1 MPTPLVQASLTRV
14 LGIKKPR
21 RLRCAGLCVPREPDR
36 IRTCDRL
43 LRRQMLYPAEL
54 RVLTMTEVR
63 SYKMLL
69 SPTRIPWGTLVGL
82 SREDRTR
89 TCDPL
94 VPNQMR
100 YHLRHFPINNNL
112 KNLLSGKTGTRTQ
125 GTRSR
130 PQLSRLLHY
139 HSATFPL
146 GCANL
151 YRKSVCARGM

>member
-1 MPTPLVQASLTRV
+1 MKITPLQALKCSE
-14 LGIKKPR
+14 G
-21 RLRCAGLCVPREPDR
+21 GNESREPGR
-36 IRTCDRL
+36 TRTCDRL

-54 RVLTMTEVR
+54 RVQTHMVR
-63 SYKMLL
+63 RRSC
-69 SPTRIPWGTLVGL
+69 
-82 SREDRTR
+82 REDRTR

-100 YHLRHFPINNNL
+100 YHLRHFPNINITSL
-112 KNLLSGKTGTRTQ
+112 RGKTGTRTQ
-125 GTRSR
+125 GTLSR

-151 YRKSVCARGM
+151 AVKSIWPRVGCEFISRKIEIIILPSQNDY

>member
-1 MPTPLVQASLTRV
+1 MDNKKRGFQTHGSPVII
-14 LGIKKPR
+14 GI
-21 RLRCAGLCVPREPDR
+21 LSREPGR

-54 RVLTMTEVR
+54 RVQTLPFSRNVFGCLSLTGPR
-63 SYKMLL
+63 RILL
-69 SPTRIPWGTLVGL
+69 WLC
-82 SREDRTR
+82 REDRTR

-100 YHLRHFPINNNL
+100 YHLRHFPNL
-112 KNLLSGKTGTRTQ
+112 YATFLSGKTGTRTQ
-125 GTRSR
+125 GTLPR

-146 GCANL
+146 GSANL
-151 YRKSVCARGM
+151 DRKSICAIVFK

>member
-1 MPTPLVQASLTRV
+1 M
-14 LGIKKPR
+14 KNPR
-21 RLRCAGLCVPREPDR
+21 IAPRFGGCFSREPDR

-54 RVLTMTEVR
+54 RVQTIYRGWQWVKNCFSR
-63 SYKMLL
+63 N
-69 SPTRIPWGTLVGL
+69 RIPKDPVLAL
-82 SREDRTR
+82 SGRQDSNLRPSGPKP
-89 TCDPL
+89 DALPPAPL
-94 VPNQMR
+94 PELMQ
-100 YHLRHFPINNNL
+100 
-112 KNLLSGKTGTRTQ
+112 LSFRGKTGTRTQ

-151 YRKSVCARGM
+151 Y